1 MAKKNIEDAIKDA
14 HESADK
20 AIDEAQADLKEA
32 RQDLVAW
39 LKQEYTFKRSEL
51 IVFGSGLVAVIATLI
66 LL

>member
-20 AIDEAQADLKEA
+20 AIDEAQADLTEA
-32 RQDLVAW
+32 RQDLVTW
-39 LKQEYTFKRSEL
+39 LNEEYTYKRSKL
-51 IVFGSGLVAVIATLI
+51 IAFGSAVALVIAALI